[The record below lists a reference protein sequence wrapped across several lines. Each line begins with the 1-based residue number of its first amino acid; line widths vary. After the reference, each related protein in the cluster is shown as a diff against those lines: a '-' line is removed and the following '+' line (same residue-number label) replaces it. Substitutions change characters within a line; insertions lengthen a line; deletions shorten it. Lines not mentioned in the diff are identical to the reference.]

1 MKVDKS
7 KPKIIVWV
15 KAVHRGLATLNTVD
29 CIVRSARWEDLIHI
43 ISIEKQSF
51 PPEEVFPSWI
61 FINILKL
68 DPELLIV
75 VDCKGSIEGYA
86 MGVVEDDTCHL
97 ISIAVAP
104 SSRGKGLGRMLLKSF
119 EGICKDR
126 GLAKVVLEVKVD
138 NIIALN
144 LYKSEGYK
152 VERILPRYYPDGSN
166 AYRMTKRI

>member
-1 MKVDKS
+1 MRVDRS
-7 KPKIIVWV
+7 KPKITVWV
-15 KAVHRGLATLNTVD
+15 EAVHRGLAALNPVD
-29 CIVRSARWEDLIHI
+29 CMVRSARWEDLSSI
-43 ISIEKQSF
+43 ISIEEQSF
-51 PPEEVFPSWI
+51 PPEEAFPPWI

-75 VDCKGSIEGYA
+75 VDCKGSVEGYA
-86 MGVVEDDTCHL
+86 MGVVEGDSCHL

-104 SSRGKGLGRMLLKSF
+104 SSRGKGLGRMLLRSF
-119 EGICKDR
+119 ESICRDR

-138 NIIALN
+138 NIVALN

-152 VERILPRYYPDGSN
+152 VERILPKYYPDGSN

>member
-1 MKVDKS
+1 V
-7 KPKIIVWV
+7 VG
-15 KAVHRGLATLNTVD
+15 AAHRGLATLNPVD
-29 CIVRSARWEDLIHI
+29 CMVRSARWEDLSRI
-43 ISIEKQSF
+43 ISIEEQSF

-61 FINILKL
+61 FTNILKL

-86 MGVVEDDTCHL
+86 MGVVEGDSCHL

-119 EGICKDR
+119 ENVCKGR

-138 NIIALN
+138 NIVALN

>member
-1 MKVDKS
+1 MKVDKP
-7 KPKIIVWV
+7 KLKIIAWV
-15 KAVHRGLATLNTVD
+15 KAVHRGLATLNPVD
-29 CIVRSARWEDLIHI
+29 CIVRSAKREDLIHI

-51 PPEEVFPSWI
+51 PPGEAFPPWI
-61 FINILKL
+61 FINILKHN
-68 DPELLIV
+68 PELLIV
-75 VDCKGSIEGYA
+75 VDCKGSIKGYA
-86 MGVVEDDTCHL
+86 MGVVEGDSCHL

-119 EGICKDR
+119 ESTCKGR

-152 VERILPRYYPDGSN
+152 VERILPKYYPDGSN

>member
-1 MKVDKS
+1 MVG
-7 KPKIIVWV
+7 V
-15 KAVHRGLATLNTVD
+15 AHRGLATLNPVD
-29 CIVRSARWEDLIHI
+29 CMVRSARWDDLSNI
-43 ISIEKQSF
+43 ISIEEQSF
-51 PPEEVFPSWI
+51 PPEEAFPPWI
-61 FINILKL
+61 FTNILTL
-68 DPELLIV
+68 NPGLLIV

-86 MGVVEDDTCHL
+86 MGVVEGDSCHL

-119 EGICKDR
+119 ESICKDR
-126 GLAKVVLEVKVD
+126 GLAKVVLEVKVC

>member
-1 MKVDKS
+1 V
-7 KPKIIVWV
+7 VG
-15 KAVHRGLATLNTVD
+15 AAHRGLATLNPVD
-29 CIVRSARWEDLIHI
+29 CMVRSARWEDLSRI
-43 ISIEKQSF
+43 ISIEERSF
-51 PPEEVFPSWI
+51 PPEEAFPPWI
-61 FINILKL
+61 FTNILTL
-68 DPELLIV
+68 NPELLIV

-86 MGVVEDDTCHL
+86 MGVVEDDSCHL

-119 EGICKDR
+119 ESICKDK

-166 AYRMTKRI
+166 AYRMTKLI

>member
-1 MKVDKS
+1 MRVDKP
-7 KPKIIVWV
+7 KPKIIVWA
-15 KAVHRGLATLNTVD
+15 KAVHRGLAALNPVD
-29 CIVRSARWEDLIHI
+29 CTVRSARWEDLSSI
-43 ISIEKQSF
+43 ISIEEQSF
-51 PPEEVFPSWI
+51 PPEEAFPPWI

-75 VDCKGSIEGYA
+75 VDCKGSVEGYA
-86 MGVVEDDTCHL
+86 MGVVEGDSCHL

-104 SSRGKGLGRMLLKSF
+104 SSRGKGLGRTLLRSF
-119 EGICKDR
+119 ESICRDR

-144 LYKSEGYK
+144 LYRSEGYK
-152 VERILPRYYPDGSN
+152 VERILPGYYPDGSN

>member
-1 MKVDKS
+1 V
-7 KPKIIVWV
+7 VGAAHW
-15 KAVHRGLATLNTVD
+15 GLAALNPVD
-29 CIVRSARWEDLIHI
+29 CMVRSARWDDLSNI
-43 ISIEKQSF
+43 ISIEEQSF
-51 PPEEVFPSWI
+51 PPEEAFPPWI
-61 FINILKL
+61 FTNILEL

-75 VDCKGSIEGYA
+75 VDCKGSVEGYA
-86 MGVVEDDTCHL
+86 MGVVEGDTCHL

-119 EGICKDR
+119 ENICKGR

-138 NIIALN
+138 NIVALN

-166 AYRMTKRI
+166 AYRMIKRI